1 MPIDARLRK
10 LLAESLTDVASTI
23 VAAGAVDAPSSRAI
37 DDPAAD
43 AAADTDELA
52 AAGDDGF

>member
-1 MPIDARLRK
+1 ML
-10 LLAESLTDVASTI
+10 SDVAST
-23 VAAGAVDAPSSRAI
+23 VAAVDAPCSRAI
-37 DDPAAD
+37 DDEAAD